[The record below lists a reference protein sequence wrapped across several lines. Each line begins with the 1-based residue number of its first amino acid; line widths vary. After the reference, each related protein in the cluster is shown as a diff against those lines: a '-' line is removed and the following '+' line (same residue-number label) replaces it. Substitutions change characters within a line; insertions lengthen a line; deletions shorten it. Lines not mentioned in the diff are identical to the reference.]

1 MPTILE
7 LFRRECRRRG
17 YVERY
22 DRDGTARGITIGSD
36 KSKPPGQRGGTPVKV
51 GGDGRIESGP
61 SALRG
66 RRLTDLDSD
75 RREQEAAADVG
86 SFFESQAPR
95 ARPPS
100 TSPARPAAPATQRP
114 SPPRSAPPAP
124 RGATQQRQG
133 PRARVT
139 RVHEAIAD
147 DYGIDAGD
155 LADLH
160 AEVWQTERQRW
171 HESETALRQI
181 RNGPW
186 GRRIDARRLRQWE
199 ERGGDSSTYPGFD
212 VLADGAARAHPE
224 LGLSTF
230 DASGSPQPLPDASE
244 RLWEML
250 KAGRRREPT
259 RDDPALVRQAADM
272 LTRLQGEPR
281 MTASELEEA
290 FGVFRRAGLVE
301 RYGRHLQAL
310 RLRLLV
316 RQAAAE
322 V

>member
-1 MPTILE
+1 MPTFRE
-7 LFRRECRRRG
+7 LFAAECRRRG

-22 DRDGTARGITIGSD
+22 DRDGTARWITIGAD
-36 KSKPPGQRGGTPVKV
+36 KSAPPGQRGGTPVKV

-86 SFFESQAPR
+86 SFFEHVAR
-95 ARPPS
+95 RPPS
-100 TSPARPAAPATQRP
+100 VPPAQPAVPPTHRP
-114 SPPRSAPPAP
+114 SPPPPAPPAA
-124 RGATQQRQG
+124 RGATQQGGG

-147 DYGIDAGD
+147 DYGIDAAD
-155 LADLH
+155 LADL
-160 AEVWQTERQRW
+160 ADEVWRTERERHQTTER
-171 HESETALRQI
+171 ALTQI
-181 RNGPW
+181 RNGPY

-199 ERGGDSSTYPGFD
+199 ERGGDSSSYPGID
-212 VLADGAARAHPE
+212 VLADGAARAYPE
-224 LGLSTF
+224 LGLAAF

-272 LTRLQGEPR
+272 LTRLQAEPR
-281 MTASELEEA
+281 MSAAELEQA

-301 RYGRHLQAL
+301 RYGRALQAL

-322 V
+322 T